1 MSTEMKVCIIEGK
14 RIPFMRSST
23 KYMGVSNNE
32 LMAPAMKELV
42 KSLNLQGKEVG
53 EVVIGA
59 VNKHAYQFSL
69 ARECV
74 MDSGLSPNT
83 PATDIQKACGTS
95 LESAIMI
102 ANKISLGQIEC
113 GIAGGVDTNSDVPI
127 EFKKRFSDRLLKLAA
142 SKTLGQKLSA
152 LKGFS
157 PSELLPKLP
166 AIKEPRTGLSMGES
180 CEKMAKDWGITRE
193 AQDQLAYESHQK
205 AGKAYDDGFYHN
217 QVVSFKGADRDGLLR
232 ADTTIEKLA
241 KLKPAFDR
249 VSGKGTLT
257 AGNSTALTDGAS
269 CTFLCSEDY
278 AEKNGLKPL
287 AYLTTAQSAAVDY
300 VKDEGLLMAPAYA
313 VPRLLK
319 QRGLSLQDFDYYEIH
334 EAFAAQVLCTLEA
347 WKSDDFCKNKLGL
360 DQALG
365 EIDRTKLNVN
375 GGSLALGHPFAA
387 TGSRIVTGLAHLLN
401 SKGSGRGL
409 ISICTAGGMGVTA
422 IIEK

>member
-1 MSTEMKVCIIEGK
+1 MSTKMKVCIIEGK

-42 KSLNLQGKEVG
+42 KSLNLEGKEVG

-102 ANKISLGQIEC
+102 ANKISLGQIDC

-205 AGKAYDDGFYHN
+205 AGKAYEDGFYHN

-232 ADTTIEKLA
+232 ADTTIDKLA

-269 CTFLCSEDY
+269 CTFLCSMDY

-319 QRGLSLQDFDYYEIH
+319 QRGLSLQDFDFYEIH

-347 WKSDDFCKNKLGL
+347 WKSEEFCKNKLGL

-401 SKGSGRGL
+401 AKGSGRGL